1 MLRWLGLLLFAVAFG
16 VASWA
21 MAHALEHRLSPVAAL
36 GAPWLLAA
44 FGAGLTQRSWPMA
57 ALAGAIVPA
66 LATAAYYA
74 TFVAVY
80 PGTAHY
86 SAAMTIGWGG
96 AAAAAGAVFGA
107 AARKPRTRW
116 AVAGALLVAEA
127 LALTAEPGPA
137 QTLYAAELL
146 SGLAVLTWAVL
157 RSPGPAIGAAVALV
171 PAFTIAE
178 LMLLDTMRSLGW
190 GGG

>member
-1 MLRWLGLLLFAVAFG
+1 MLRWIGLLAFAIAFG

-44 FGAGLTQRSWPMA
+44 FAAGLTQRTRLLA
-57 ALAGAIVPA
+57 TLAGATVPA

-80 PGTAHY
+80 PGTARY
-86 SAAMTIGWGG
+86 SLAMTIGWGG
-96 AAAAAGAVFGA
+96 AAAAAGALFGLA
-107 AARKPRTRW
+107 SQYPRLRW
-116 AVAGALLVAEA
+116 AVAGALLVGEA

-137 QTLYAAELL
+137 
-146 SGLAVLTWAVL
+146 G
-157 RSPGPAIGAAVALV
+157 
-171 PAFTIAE
+171 
-178 LMLLDTMRSLGW
+178 
-190 GGG
+190 